1 MTLPVI
7 TDGALMYNPCSYK
20 ERLLEA
26 ADAAEKRAARATEPS
41 VKDTL
46 LALMTLYR
54 DMAKQVDE
62 LEMLR
67 RSLHQQY

>member
-1 MTLPVI
+1 MQSQHL
-7 TDGALMYNPCSYK
+7 YK

-41 VKDTL
+41 VKETM
-46 LALMTLYR
+46 LALMALYR
-54 DMAKQVDE
+54 EMAKQLEE

-67 RSLHQQY
+67 RSLHLHW